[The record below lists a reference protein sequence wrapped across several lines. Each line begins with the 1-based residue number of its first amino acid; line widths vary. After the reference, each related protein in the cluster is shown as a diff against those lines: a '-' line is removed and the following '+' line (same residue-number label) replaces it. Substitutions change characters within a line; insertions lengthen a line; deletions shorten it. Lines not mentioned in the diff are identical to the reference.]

1 MWRNRTQGLLDMIA
15 GGYFPDGIMKEICE
29 QYDKCN
35 TDEHS
40 FKAYLSRW
48 MGHSTQM
55 APFTYNQSITLLKSS
70 AKAAAAQC
78 TGGSSGTTC
87 GLKWYLNGTW
97 DGSDGAGQ
105 QMAALEVFQSTMIQH
120 VAVPLTNSTG
130 GTSISNPTAGH
141 NSSAVPPAKRI
152 TPPTSGEK
160 AGAWLLTAF
169 IAIMAVLTCWF
180 MWSSAWESGE
190 EATAGPLNEKSAAVA
205 DFKGKGNTVATET
218 ESNKSSGV
226 APSIKEEESGVAK
239 YRGIVQAFDGR
250 KLMPKAR
257 TT

>member
-1 MWRNRTQGLLDMIA
+1 MIA
-15 GGYFPDGIMKEICE
+15 GSYFPDGIMKDICE

-55 APFTYNQSITLLKSS
+55 APFTYDKSIALLKSS

-97 DGSDGAGQ
+97 DGSDGVGQ

-130 GTSISNPTAGH
+130 GTSISDPTAGH
-141 NSSAVPPAKRI
+141 NSSAVLPAQRI
-152 TPPTSGEK
+152 TPPTKREK
-160 AGAWLLTAF
+160 AGAWVLTAF
-169 IAIMAVLTCWF
+169 IAIMAVWTCWF
-180 MWSSAWESGE
+180 MWTSAWEAEGD
-190 EATAGPLNEKSAAVA
+190 APAGALNEKSNAVL
-205 DFKGKGNTVATET
+205 DLKGKEKAVDTKI
-218 ESNKSSGV
+218 ESNKSTRVVPSIEEEERGV
-226 APSIKEEESGVAK
+226 ANNAK
-239 YRGIVQAFDGR
+239 YRDADQF
-250 KLMPKAR
+250 
-257 TT
+257 T